1 MFTIVVKFLVVR
13 RAIYS
18 TAKDLLKSPN
28 PVMKDVLKELR
39 RMLCVKRIFQWTIFY
54 MTLNMG
60 AVKWCCER
68 VD

>member
-60 AVKWCCER
+60 GVKWCCER

>member
-39 RMLCVKRIFQWTIFY
+39 CMLCVKRIFQWTIFY
-54 MTLNMG
+54 MTVNMG
-60 AVKWCCER
+60 GVVLRKG
-68 VD
+68 